1 MFVLTACSCAVNR
14 TSKRQRRSL
23 TIRLHGA
30 LNDSFQ
36 FEGVPVANAEHL
48 SFDAPSEVREMPLG
62 RAEVIEIGGG
72 KVMRMTLQPGWR
84 WSEHVKPIA
93 GTELC
98 EAPHFQY
105 SISGR
110 IGVRMADG
118 TEFEVGPGEVSM
130 LESGHDAWVVGDEQ
144 VVAIDWGGAHVWAKH
159 D

>member
-1 MFVLTACSCAVNR
+1 MKLTSCSCAHR
-14 TSKRQRRSL
+14 TSKRHRRSL

-30 LNDSFQ
+30 LNDSFHAK
-36 FEGVPVANAEHL
+36 GVPVANAEHL